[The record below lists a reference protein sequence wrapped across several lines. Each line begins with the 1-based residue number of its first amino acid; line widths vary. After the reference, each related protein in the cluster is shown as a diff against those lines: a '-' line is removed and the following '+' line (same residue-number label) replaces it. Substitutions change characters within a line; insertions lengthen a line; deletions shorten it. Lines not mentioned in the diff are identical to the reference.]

1 MLNVN
6 DGYKKLIIKKF
17 REVPIT
23 MHIRDIEIAIL
34 DFIDNAEYS
43 DELFYLSE

>member
-23 MHIRDIEIAIL
+23 MHIRDIETAIL
-34 DFIDNAEYS
+34 DFIDNAVYS
-43 DELFYLSE
+43 DELFDLSK

>member
-6 DGYKKLIIKKF
+6 DGYKKLIIEKF

-34 DFIDNAEYS
+34 DFIS
-43 DELFYLSE
+43 TCLSRHGKLINP